1 MSTPTTLTS
10 RQVRSE
16 FWKVHPQFRRG
27 MMRQNGNWR
36 QKTHNEHNATTRTA
50 FVEFVDGLA
59 REGRITEQVAS
70 NVTL

>member
-1 MSTPTTLTS
+1 
-10 RQVRSE
+10 
-16 FWKVHPQFRRG
+16 

-36 QKTHNEHNATTRTA
+36 AKTHNEHNATTRSA

-59 REGRITEQVAS
+59 KAGRITETVAS

>member
-1 MSTPTTLTS
+1 MSTPLTS

-16 FWKVHPQFRRG
+16 FWKAHPQFKRG

-36 QKTHNEHNATTRTA
+36 AKVQNEYNATTRSA

-59 REGRITEQVAS
+59 REGRITETVAG

>member
-1 MSTPTTLTS
+1 MSTPLTS

-16 FWKVHPQFRRG
+16 FWKAHPQFRRG

-36 QKTHNEHNATTRTA
+36 PKVQNEYNATTRTA

-59 REGRITEQVAS
+59 REGRITETVAS

>member
-1 MSTPTTLTS
+1 MSNPLTS

-16 FWKVHPQFRRG
+16 FWKAHPQFKRG
-27 MMRQNGNWR
+27 MMRQNGSWR
-36 QKTHNEHNATTRTA
+36 PKVQNEYNATTRSA

-59 REGRITEQVAS
+59 REGRITETVAS

>member
-1 MSTPTTLTS
+1 MSTPLTS

-16 FWKVHPQFRRG
+16 FWKAHPQFKRG

-36 QKTHNEHNATTRTA
+36 PKVQNEYNATTRSA

-59 REGRITEQVAS
+59 REGRITETVAS

>member
-1 MSTPTTLTS
+1 MSTPLTS

-16 FWKVHPQFRRG
+16 FWKAHPQFKRG
-27 MMRQNGNWR
+27 VMRQNGNWR
-36 QKTHNEHNATTRTA
+36 AKVHNEYNATTRSA

-59 REGRITEQVAS
+59 KAGRITETVAS

>member
-1 MSTPTTLTS
+1 MSNPLTS

-16 FWKVHPQFRRG
+16 FWKAHPQFKRG

-36 QKTHNEHNATTRTA
+36 PLTHNEYNATTRSA
-50 FVEFVDGLA
+50 FVEFVDALA
-59 REGRITEQVAS
+59 REGRITETVAG